1 MTDPA
6 QLTLFDPTP
15 AASPGLAA
23 PAAAPTP
30 PDPTPEPA
38 SGSQPS
44 SATSPGPPSE
54 AADVEGGAARCRRS
68 PIEAATSRDPEERAL
83 YDRLQELLDG
93 RLRSLVLTDNRRSI
107 LYIRPADATSGHR
120 RDPDGLAVRL
130 HRAFVGAPDDVLGAV
145 AQLIEGEADAEVLT
159 RCRKILRR
167 WTERFWNENGAP
179 KRRLVLH
186 PVGRT
191 VDLREI
197 RDDIN
202 RRFFDGQVSVLI
214 AWSRVLPG
222 TVCRRRSIRLGSYQE
237 ETNVVRVHPALDHP
251 DVPRYVVESI
261 VYHEMLHADLPAV
274 VKNGRRHV
282 HTPEFRRRERQFPD
296 YRRAKSWIRR
306 NLKRLLRY

>member
-15 AASPGLAA
+15 AG
-23 PAAAPTP
+23 
-30 PDPTPEPA
+30 
-38 SGSQPS
+38 
-44 SATSPGPPSE
+44 SATGPPSNPAEVAAPQRKRE
-54 AADVEGGAARCRRS
+54 ARTRRP

-93 RLRSLVLTDNRRSI
+93 RLRWLVLTDNRRSI
-107 LYIRPADATSGHR
+107 LYIRPADATSGR
-120 RDPDGLAVRL
+120 QRDLAVRL
-130 HRAFVGAPDDVLGAV
+130 HRAFVGAPEGVLGAV
-145 AQLIEGEADAEVLT
+145 AQLIDGEADAEALT

-167 WTERFWNENGAP
+167 WTERFWDENGAP
-179 KRRLVLH
+179 KRRLVLQ

-191 VDLREI
+191 LDLREI

-282 HTPEFRRRERQFPD
+282 HTPEFRRRERLFPD